1 MSDSHATEASML
13 WNVSWRDRMWD
24 ELPETW
30 DVIVIGGGITGA
42 GILREAARN
51 GWRVLLVEAN
61 DFGSGTS
68 SRSSKL
74 VHGGLRYL
82 RDGKLRLTLI
92 SVRER
97 QQLLKQGRGLV
108 NPLGFL
114 LANYKGDRIPA
125 WVFGIGLILYDL
137 MGLQWGHRQYDPDT
151 LRSFC
156 PQLSAA
162 GLEGGFR
169 YFDAQTD
176 DARLVLRVIREAV
189 LAGGFALNYARVE
202 ELLTSNSGQV
212 HGVVLRDQSPVGR
225 SRTAE
230 LHASQVINATGAWT
244 DTLRTH
250 LGHQPR
256 MRKLRG
262 SHLVFPWASLPLTR
276 AVTFLHPRDGRPVF
290 AFPWEGVTLFGTT
303 DVEHKDALHEE
314 PRVSTEEVA
323 YLSEGITYGFPGAF
337 LGIEDLLCSFAGVRG
352 VIDTGKRDPSR
363 ESREHVLWDE
373 KGLLTVTGG
382 KLTTFQAMAHDALR
396 IVRKRLPPIQ
406 RRKAADRVL
415 DALDVKSIESSGY
428 PATTRWRLAGR
439 YGHDTINILA
449 LIEKN
454 DDWTIGDSPHLCAEL
469 RWAARAEAV
478 VHLSDLLLRRVRVG
492 LTLPE
497 GGLCELAKIRAL
509 VQPELG
515 WDDDRWQREVAHY
528 QQLWRSAYMPQL

>member
-1 MSDSHATEASML
+1 MSLSYSNQAALL
-13 WNVSWRDRMWD
+13 WNAAWRDRIWS
-24 ELPETW
+24 ELPDVW

-97 QQLLKQGRGLV
+97 QQLLKQGRGLI

-114 LANYKGDRIPA
+114 LANYEGDRIPA

-137 MGLQWGHRQYDPDT
+137 MGLQWGHRQYGPDL

-156 PQLSAA
+156 PQLAAA

-189 LAGGFALNYARVE
+189 LAGGLALNYAQVD
-202 ELLTSNSGQV
+202 ELLISNDGQV
-212 HGVVLRDQSPVGR
+212 HGVVLRDRSPDGR
-225 SRTAE
+225 GRTAE
-230 LHASQVINATGAWT
+230 IHASQVINATGAWT
-244 DTLRTH
+244 DNLRTH
-250 LGHQPR
+250 LGIQPR

-276 AVTFLHPRDGRPVF
+276 AVTFLHPHDGRPVF
-290 AFPWEGVTLFGTT
+290 GFPWEGVTLFGTT
-303 DVEHKDALHEE
+303 DVEHADELHKE
-314 PRVSTEEVA
+314 PRVSTQEVA
-323 YLSEGITYGFPGAF
+323 YLLDGLSYGFPEAS
-337 LGIEDLLCSFAGVRG
+337 LSIEDLLCSFAGVRG
-352 VIDTGKRDPSR
+352 VIDTGKSDPSR

-373 KGLLTVTGG
+373 QGLLTVTGG
-382 KLTTFQAMAHDALR
+382 KLTTFQAMARDALR
-396 IVRKRLPPIQ
+396 SVRKRLPPIQ
-406 RRKAADRVL
+406 HRKVTDRVL
-415 DALDVKSIESSGY
+415 DALDVESIESSGY

-439 YGHDTINILA
+439 YGHDAIRILE
-449 LIEKN
+449 LIERS
-454 DDWTIGDSPHLCAEL
+454 DDWTIGDSPHLWAEL

-478 VHLSDLLLRRVRVG
+478 VHLSDLLLRRVRIG
-492 LTLPE
+492 LTLPQ
-497 GGLCELAKIRAL
+497 GGLSELAQIRAL

-515 WDDDRWQREVAHY
+515 WDDDRWQREVVDY
-528 QQLWRSAYMPQL
+528 EQLWRSTYMPAL

>member
-1 MSDSHATEASML
+1 ML
-13 WNVSWRDRMWD
+13 WNGAWRDRMWS

-114 LANYKGDRIPA
+114 LANYEGDRIPA

-137 MGLQWGHRQYDPDT
+137 MGLQWGHRQYDPEI

-202 ELLTSNSGQV
+202 ELLTANSGQV
-212 HGVVLRDQSPVGR
+212 HGVVLRDQSPDGR

-303 DVEHKDALHEE
+303 DVEHTDALHEE
-314 PRVSTEEVA
+314 PRISTDEVA
-323 YLSEGITYGFPGAF
+323 YLSEGITYGFPGAS

-382 KLTTFQAMAHDALR
+382 KLTTFQAMAHHALR

-406 RRKAADRVL
+406 RRKAAVRVL
-415 DALDVKSIESSGY
+415 DALDVESIESSGY

-439 YGHDTINILA
+439 YGHDTVNVLE
-449 LIEKN
+449 LVEKN
-454 DDWTIGDSPHLCAEL
+454 EDWTIGESPHLWAEL

-492 LTLPE
+492 LTLPQ
-497 GGLCELAKIRAL
+497 GGLSELAKIRAL

-515 WDDDRWQREVAHY
+515 WDDDRWQREVVHY
-528 QQLWRSAYMPQL
+528 QQLWRSSYMPSL